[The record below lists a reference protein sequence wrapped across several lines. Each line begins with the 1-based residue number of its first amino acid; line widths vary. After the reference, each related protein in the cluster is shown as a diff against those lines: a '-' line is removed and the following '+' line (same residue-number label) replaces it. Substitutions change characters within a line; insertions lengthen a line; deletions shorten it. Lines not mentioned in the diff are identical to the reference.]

1 MRIHKCWFCS
11 ANIYPGH
18 GVTFVRSDCTVFRFC
33 ARKCHSLFKK
43 RLNPRK
49 LKWTKISRKMR
60 NKDLVDHPIL
70 EFERKVHEPPIY
82 NRETLLKTV
91 DAIPKIIA
99 LRQKKEGEYIA
110 DRILS
115 AQEKSK
121 IRDLQFIEKYGK
133 LLQNETNIQT
143 QDDKRAS
150 KKKEREVEYV

>member
-60 NKDLVDHPIL
+60 NKDLGDHPIL
-70 EFERKVHEPPIY
+70 ELERKVHQPPMY

>member
-49 LKWTKISRKMR
+49 LKWTKISRKYR
-60 NKDLVDHPIL
+60 NKDLVEDPIL
-70 EFERKVHEPPIY
+70 EFERRVHEPAIY
-82 NRETLLKTV
+82 NRETMLKTV

-99 LRQKKEGEYIA
+99 LKQKREGDFIA

-121 IRDLQFIEKYGK
+121 ERDLQFIEKYNR
-133 LLQNETNIQT
+133 LLHTE
-143 QDDKRAS
+143 DKIEQEKSTS
-150 KKKEREVEYV
+150 KKKEREVEYL

>member
-11 ANIYPGH
+11 SNIYPGH

-49 LKWTKISRKMR
+49 LKWTKISRKVG
-60 NKDLVDHPIL
+60 NKDLVDERIL
-70 EFERKVHEPPIY
+70 GLERRVHAPPIY
-82 NRETLLKTV
+82 DREVLMQTV

-99 LRQKKEGEYIA
+99 LRQKKEGEFIA
-110 DRILS
+110 NRILS

-121 IRDLQFIEKYGK
+121 TRDLNFIEKHSK
-133 LLQNETNIQT
+133 LLQNEGITAVREEKKST
-143 QDDKRAS
+143 
-150 KKKEREVEYV
+150 KKKEREVEFI